1 MKCDGIWHVQG
12 TEQAISGSQF
22 CPATSAEPR
31 TEEAGG
37 ALSQKQMA
45 WIMQV
50 LATQSWLILCDPMDC
65 NLPGWRKHWT
75 RGKLG
80 ISEMPTL

>member
-65 NLPGWRKHWT
+65 NLPGSSAH
-75 RGKLG
+75 G
-80 ISEMPTL
+80 IL

>member
-1 MKCDGIWHVQG
+1 MMKCDGIWHVQG
-12 TEQAISGSQF
+12 TEQTISGSQF
-22 CPATSAEPR
+22 CPATSTEPR

-65 NLPGWRKHWT
+65 NLPGSSAH
-75 RGKLG
+75 G
-80 ISEMPTL
+80 IL